1 MKEGK
6 RKMFTRWT
14 RLLAEVEKAREHDP
28 GYKVPE
34 RKAKDYDNKRTK
46 SRKNKE

>member
-1 MKEGK
+1 MN
-6 RKMFTRWT
+6 FTRWT
-14 RLLAEVEKAREHDP
+14 RLLEEVRKAREHDP

-46 SRKNKE
+46 SRKNQK